1 MPTPDPNQSSS
12 RGRAAATGRLGKEGN
27 LLARDEGLVAALQSP
42 CSSFFMP
49 APTGVGP
56 LAHLFSAERGKGG
69 RRIPQTVHAIAY
81 TQPSP
86 KSSSIR
92 MAVAIGDG
100 QHESFMVQ
108 ESLPMHV

>member
-1 MPTPDPNQSSS
+1 
-12 RGRAAATGRLGKEGN
+12 
-27 LLARDEGLVAALQSP
+27 
-42 CSSFFMP
+42 MP